1 MHKEEIIKFS
11 MAWVCALEK
20 VPALCK
26 LCFML
31 MQVFGRTKIVYCTLT
46 MNILAFRA
54 ILALNFVE
62 KACLILVNKAIF
74 CVESF

>member
-1 MHKEEIIKFS
+1 

-20 VPALCK
+20 VSAFCK

-31 MQVFGRTKIVYCTLT
+31 MQVFGRIKIEYCTLT

-62 KACLILVNKAIF
+62 KACLILVSKTF
-74 CVESF
+74 LCV